1 MTIKLDK
8 RNECTIDRLYAS
20 PTSIFKE
27 NDSRVRKFKE
37 KEKEAQ
43 TILNEAPEEIKEP
56 EKTDSF
62 TQNLIN
68 DAKYQLKLKEN
79 ELATIKDLLLKLDVS
94 IDETDEVIQNIDKCA
109 NVLIDEINEQITVIK
124 SIYDKRISEGC
135 RNSLRWEYVRDAVLR
150 FGANDSPNNVVVYEL
165 VEDVGKIENHYY
177 GLKYYRKPLNN
188 DYGFTAIKDFTGY
201 IKKQS
206 NELAIIGSG
215 GTSKIQIG
223 DKITNDLDGNDT
235 STFTTNVSPSVI
247 GFGTTSVIGIH
258 TSISGIISLGSTIL
272 AVTGIGTEENPD
284 LDDYDIKLN
293 DYVVNSTGIATD
305 SKVIGIGTTSIS
317 VSYINESGN
326 LINVDAIFPSVI
338 LDKQAFE
345 AVDNEII
352 QFGTYST
359 YPSLILNDTATAT
372 VDRDI
377 FDVVRQTEDLSL
389 EFDPTKSPFS
399 PVTIGIIKNKNQFG
413 YGHTVK
419 LINNGHPSKPR
430 EWNIFMNEDEPKV
443 GNEPA
448 VYYEGNKLWPKYGG
462 EIDYAYLYGRS
473 YFYFS
478 SSAGS
483 GPGYTTN
490 PPGNGPP
497 NPDDRQVCQKCNADI
512 LVEVPKLEAIKDNNL
527 KRIQKLVSAASV
539 LRTNRDSQELR
550 AWGFLQSIA
559 YLQSEIKTLKD
570 YVETLKDRKDIVDA
584 FSPKPKKDPN
594 EEGEDGG
601 EVPTTNDQNQELSC
615 PDVENL

>member
-1 MTIKLDK
+1 MVIKLDK
-8 RNECTIDRLYAS
+8 RNQCTIDRLYAS
-20 PTSIFKE
+20 PASIFKE

-124 SIYDKRISEGC
+124 SLYDERVSIGC
-135 RNSLRWEYVRDAVLR
+135 RNSLRWEYVRDGVVR
-150 FGANDSPNNVVVYEL
+150 FSANDSPTPVSVYEV

-177 GLKYYRKPLNN
+177 GLKYYRKPLNI

-235 STFTTNVSPSVI
+235 STFTTNVSPIVI

-272 AVTGIGTEENPD
+272 AVTGIGSEENPD

-293 DYVVNSTGIATD
+293 DYVVNLTGIATD

-317 VSYINESGN
+317 VSYINNSGN
-326 LINVDAIFPSVI
+326 LINVNAIYPSVI

-345 AVDNEII
+345 SVNNEII

-372 VDRDI
+372 VDREV

-448 VYYEGNKLWPKYGG
+448 VYYEGNTAWPIYNGVHVTKPG
-462 EIDYAYLYGRS
+462 S
-473 YFYFS
+473 FYSFYNTNPVVLGT
-478 SSAGS
+478 A
-483 GPGYTTN
+483 TTN
-490 PPGNGPP
+490 RAPGFDPINP
-497 NPDDRQVCQKCNADI
+497 NSQTCISYASSI
-512 LVEVPKLEAIKDNNL
+512 TAEEAKLEVIKDNNL
-527 KRIQKLVSAASV
+527 KRIQKLISAASV

-594 EEGEDGG
+594 EEGDG
-601 EVPTTNDQNQELSC
+601 EVPTTNGQNQELSC

>member
-1 MTIKLDK
+1 MVIKLDK
-8 RNECTIDRLYAS
+8 RNQCTIDRLYAS
-20 PTSIFKE
+20 PASIFKE

-124 SIYDKRISEGC
+124 SLYDERVSIGC
-135 RNSLRWEYVRDAVLR
+135 RNSLRWEYVRDGVVR
-150 FGANDSPNNVVVYEL
+150 FSANDSPTPVSVYEV

-177 GLKYYRKPLNN
+177 GLKYYRKPLNI

-272 AVTGIGTEENPD
+272 AVTGIGSEENPD

-293 DYVVNSTGIATD
+293 DYVVNLTGIATD

-317 VSYINESGN
+317 VSYINNSGN
-326 LINVDAIFPSVI
+326 LINVNAIYPSVI

-345 AVDNEII
+345 SVNNEII
-352 QFGTYST
+352 EFGTYST

-372 VDRDI
+372 VDMDI

-448 VYYEGNKLWPKYGG
+448 VYYEGNTAWPIYNGVHVTKPG
-462 EIDYAYLYGRS
+462 S
-473 YFYFS
+473 FYSFYNTNPVVLGT
-478 SSAGS
+478 A
-483 GPGYTTN
+483 TTN
-490 PPGNGPP
+490 RAPGFDPINP
-497 NPDDRQVCQKCNADI
+497 NSQTCISYASSI
-512 LVEVPKLEAIKDNNL
+512 TAEEAKLEVIKDNNL
-527 KRIQKLVSAASV
+527 KRIQKLISAASV

-594 EEGEDGG
+594 EEGDS